1 MEAIK
6 MKQILLINSKTR
18 GPCRPTGL
26 EYLAEGLVEAGYEVH
41 FLDLTLKDITERT
54 VEEWLT
60 NNHCDAVGISIFNTQ
75 WDKERDR
82 VDFFLPE
89 IRDMVSDIKKMTKA
103 PVILGGY
110 GFSMQPEDILEYVGG
125 DFGVA
130 GCGIPALPNL
140 LEGIK
145 QNAVETGTIV
155 REHDG
160 KYLDIEFK
168 RNFVIASFL
177 ATPNTLSMYLFMLAP
192 RRGVSVIAFIV
203 RLAEAR

>member
-1 MEAIK
+1 
-6 MKQILLINSKTR
+6 
-18 GPCRPTGL
+18 
-26 EYLAEGLVEAGYEVH
+26 
-41 FLDLTLKDITERT
+41 
-54 VEEWLT
+54 
-60 NNHCDAVGISIFNTQ
+60 
-75 WDKERDR
+75 
-82 VDFFLPE
+82 
-89 IRDMVSDIKKMTKA
+89 MVSDIKKMTKA